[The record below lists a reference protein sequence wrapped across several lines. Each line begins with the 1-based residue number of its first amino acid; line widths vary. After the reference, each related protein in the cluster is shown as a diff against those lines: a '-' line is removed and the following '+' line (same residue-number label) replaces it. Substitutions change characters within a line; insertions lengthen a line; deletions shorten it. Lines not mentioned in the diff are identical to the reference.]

1 MKKWIYLIIPGVLL
15 GLFLIFYF
23 SHQKES
29 EAREITRMEIAAKK
43 IADEKKTK
51 EDAEKRAREDAAQKQ
66 AEREAEEKKKD
77 EERRAKV
84 AAIDKELRDT
94 TEAARA
100 EGAKYQKEAAALQAE
115 LERLYREK
123 DKLAREAFEFS
134 KQVEAARVERRNAEL
149 ESQRMIEMIVRRAS
163 DSSLVR
169 MPTIPPPPTAA
180 TR

>member
-29 EAREITRMEIAAKK
+29 QAREAERTAIATKK
-43 IADEKKTK
+43 KADEQRTK
-51 EDAEKRAREDAAQKQ
+51 EEAEQRAREDAAKKQ
-66 AEREAEEKKKD
+66 AEREAEEKKKED
-77 EERRAKV
+77 ERRAKQ
-84 AAIDKELRDT
+84 AAIDKEIRDT

-100 EGAKYQKEAAALQAE
+100 EAARYQKDAQTLQTQ
-115 LERLYREK
+115 LEQLHRDKDRLS
-123 DKLAREAFEFS
+123 REAFDLQ
-134 KQVEAARVERRNAEL
+134 KQVEAAKVERRNAEL

-169 MPTIPPPPTAA
+169 MPVMPPVPTAA